1 MFGTVRKHSQPLWIV
16 IIIMV
21 VISFV
26 VYFTPGYDP
35 FENQGGTATEA
46 DVELSFARQQVLL
59 EQALNMSQ
67 QFGGFLPPSLNAQV
81 LAGQFQDQDLNRDGE
96 VDVSGLDYAAHM
108 RLLRLRKAA
117 SLGIIVSDNMVK
129 ARLEQ
134 MFSNPNDQKFSQDAY
149 TGFLTQYRNAGLL
162 GSGKG
167 GEEQFQELIREQIT
181 FQQLDNLMTRSVG
194 FFTDEAT
201 ADQQAMDNKLYTAQA
216 VFFSTSNRTDSVTN
230 FASIATNFYPTVID
244 RYAIPSKR
252 QIAYVQFSVAPYLED
267 AEKEIKLND
276 LVKER
281 VDKHMNSTNT
291 VDHFTDANGTKLV
304 AGASLDAA
312 ALADIRKTQQA
323 ALDAITLP
331 KAKVPTTEFRKALFG
346 GDQSEWTIDQLYA
359 KAKAQGMEVQSAIAD
374 RANAAALLPQALVD
388 AAFGP
393 TLKPGQ
399 LSTSAVEV
407 AGEGYYVWGFEKLI
421 EGRPRKHE
429 ELTDEEKAEVKEA
442 FIAAEVKKLASE
454 EGNDYRDTL
463 AELTA
468 EGESVEDL
476 LNLSKQTV
484 ISLPAMTL
492 SATDV
497 NATALE
503 GLATVTEIQSVIGN
517 LERENRSLAK
527 PNWLSSYN
535 PASTEGVGGFIVHV
549 SKVEDGAAPST
560 EDLRAF
566 ADQQRNMARN
576 FNSSFTAAR
585 FGMTPVWLRRD
596 VEALNQQ
603 LIVAALQERLNN
615 IAFDIEQATEEISE
629 LEKIVE
635 QAKSN
640 PSVLQGVSLEE
651 IQGDLAEAKF
661 KLQQLQELQTT
672 LFKPKQKPSH
682 LNNLAALPSQHKN
695 TGNTKT
701 RSTHKSLNNECHSA
715 ERNLM
720 H

>member
-46 DVELSFARQQVLL
+46 SVELSFARQQVLL
-59 EQALNMSQ
+59 DQAITMSQ

-81 LAGQFQDQDLNRDGE
+81 LAGQFRDQDLNRDGE

-108 RLLRLRKAA
+108 RLLRLRKAKD
-117 SLGIIVSDNMVK
+117 LGIRASDNMVK

-162 GSGKG
+162 GSGDS

-216 VFFSTSNRTDSVTN
+216 VFFSTSNRIDSVTN
-230 FASIATNFYPTVID
+230 LASISTNFYPTLID
-244 RYAIPSKR
+244 QYFVQPKR
-252 QIAYVQFSVAPYLED
+252 QVAYVLFPVAPYLEA
-267 AEKEIKLND
+267 AEKEIKLDD

-281 VDKHMNSTNT
+281 VDKHMNSTNS

-304 AGASLDAA
+304 AGAALDAA
-312 ALADIRKTQQA
+312 YSEVRKTQQSS
-323 ALDAITLP
+323 LDAITLP
-331 KAKVPTTEFRKALFG
+331 KAKVPTTELRKALFG
-346 GDQSEWTIDQLYA
+346 GEQSEWIIDQLYA
-359 KAKAQGMEVQSAIAD
+359 KAKAQELEVQSATTD
-374 RANAAALLPQALVD
+374 RANAEALLPQALVD
-388 AAFGP
+388 AVFG
-393 TLKPGQ
+393 LNLQPGQ

-407 AGEGYYVWGFEKLI
+407 AGEGYYVWGLEKLI
-421 EGRPRKHE
+421 EGRPRNYE

-454 EGNDYRDTL
+454 DGNDYRDAL
-463 AELTA
+463 AELKA
-468 EGESVEDL
+468 DGESVEDF
-476 LNLSKQTV
+476 LNDSKQTV

-549 SKVEDGAAPST
+549 SKVEDGAAPSP

-576 FNSSFTAAR
+576 FNSMSTAAR
-585 FGMTPVWLRRD
+585 FGMTPAWLRAD

-603 LIVAALQERLNN
+603 LIVAALQERQDNL
-615 IAFDIEQATEEISE
+615 AFDIEQAGEEITE

-635 QAKSN
+635 QAKNN
-640 PSVLQGVSLEE
+640 PSVLQGVSMEE

-661 KLQQLQELQTT
+661 KLEQLQESQTT
-672 LFKPKQKPSH
+672 LPEQLK
-682 LNNLAALPSQHKN
+682 AAQNPAGS
-695 TGNTKT
+695 
-701 RSTHKSLNNECHSA
+701 
-715 ERNLM
+715 
-720 H
+720 

>member
-1 MFGTVRKHSQPLWIV
+1 
-16 IIIMV
+16 MV

-46 DVELSFARQQVLL
+46 NVELSFARQQVLL
-59 EQALNMSQ
+59 EQAMTMSQ
-67 QFGGFLPPSLNAQV
+67 QFRGFLPPSLNAQV
-81 LAGQFQDQDLNRDGE
+81 LAGQFRDQDLNRDGE

-108 RLLRLRKAA
+108 RLLRLRKAKD
-117 SLGIIVSDNMVK
+117 LGIRASDNMVK
-129 ARLEQ
+129 ARLEL
-134 MFSNPNDQKFSQDAY
+134 MFSNPNDKKFSQDAY

-162 GSGKG
+162 GSGDS

-216 VFFSTSNRTDSVTN
+216 VFFSTSNRIDSVTN
-230 FASIATNFYPTVID
+230 LTSIATNFYPTLID
-244 RYAIPSKR
+244 QYFVQPKR
-252 QIAYVQFSVAPYLED
+252 QVAYVLFPVAPYLED
-267 AEKEIKLND
+267 AEKEIKLDD

-281 VDKHMNSTNT
+281 VDKHMNSTNS

-304 AGASLDAA
+304 AGAALDAA
-312 ALADIRKTQQA
+312 YSEVRKTQQSS
-323 ALDAITLP
+323 LDAITLP
-331 KAKVPTTEFRKALFG
+331 KAKVPTTELRKALFG
-346 GDQSEWTIDQLYA
+346 GEQSEWIIDQLYA
-359 KAKAQGMEVQSAIAD
+359 KAKAQGLEVQSATTD
-374 RANAAALLPQALVD
+374 RANAEALLPQALVD
-388 AAFGP
+388 AVFG
-393 TLKPGQ
+393 LNLQPGQ

-407 AGEGYYVWGFEKLI
+407 AGEGYYVWGLEKLI
-421 EGRPRKHE
+421 EGRPRNYE

-463 AELTA
+463 AELRS

-476 LNLSKQTV
+476 LNDSKQTV

-549 SKVEDGAAPST
+549 SKVEDGAAPSP

-576 FNSSFTAAR
+576 FNSMSTAAR
-585 FGMTPVWLRRD
+585 FGMTPAWLRAD

-603 LIVAALQERLNN
+603 LIVTALQERLDNL
-615 IAFDIEQATEEISE
+615 AFDIEQAGEEITE

-640 PSVLQGVSLEE
+640 PSVLQGVSMEE
-651 IQGDLAEAKF
+651 IQGDLDEAKDN
-661 KLQQLQELQTT
+661 LQQLKELQTT
-672 LFKPKQKPSH
+672 LPEQLK
-682 LNNLAALPSQHKN
+682 AAQTPAGS
-695 TGNTKT
+695 
-701 RSTHKSLNNECHSA
+701 
-715 ERNLM
+715 
-720 H
+720 

>member
-46 DVELSFARQQVLL
+46 NVELSFARQQVLL
-59 EQALNMSQ
+59 DQAITMSQ

-81 LAGQFQDQDLNRDGE
+81 LAGQFRDQDLNQDGE

-108 RLLRLRKAA
+108 RLLRLRKAKD
-117 SLGIIVSDNMVK
+117 LGIRASDNMVK

-162 GSGKG
+162 GSGDS

-216 VFFSTSNRTDSVTN
+216 VFFSTSNRIDSVTN
-230 FASIATNFYPTVID
+230 LASIATNFYPTLID
-244 RYAIPSKR
+244 QYFVQPKR
-252 QIAYVQFSVAPYLED
+252 QVAYVLFPVAPYLED
-267 AEKEIKLND
+267 AEKEIKLDD

-281 VDKHMNSTNT
+281 VDKHMNSTNS

-304 AGASLDAA
+304 AGAALDAA
-312 ALADIRKTQQA
+312 YSEVRKTQQSS
-323 ALDAITLP
+323 LDAITLP
-331 KAKVPTTEFRKALFG
+331 KAKVPTTELRKALFG
-346 GDQSEWTIDQLYA
+346 GEQSEWIIDQLYA
-359 KAKAQGMEVQSAIAD
+359 KAKAQELEVQSATTD
-374 RANAAALLPQALVD
+374 RANAEALLPQALVD
-388 AAFGP
+388 AVFG
-393 TLKPGQ
+393 LNLQPGQ

-407 AGEGYYVWGFEKLI
+407 AGEGYYVWGLEKLI
-421 EGRPRKHE
+421 EGRPRNYE

-454 EGNDYRDTL
+454 DGNDYRDDL
-463 AELTA
+463 AELKA
-468 EGESVEDL
+468 DGESVEDF
-476 LNLSKQTV
+476 LNDSKQTV

-549 SKVEDGAAPST
+549 SKVEDGAAPSP

-576 FNSSFTAAR
+576 FNSMSTAAR
-585 FGMTPVWLRRD
+585 FGMTPAWLRAD

-603 LIVAALQERLNN
+603 LIVAALQERQDNL
-615 IAFDIEQATEEISE
+615 AFDIEQAGEEITE

-640 PSVLQGVSLEE
+640 PSVLQGVSMEE
-651 IQGDLAEAKF
+651 IQGDLDKAKYN
-661 KLQQLQELQTT
+661 LQQLQELQTT
-672 LFKPKQKPSH
+672 LPEQLK
-682 LNNLAALPSQHKN
+682 AAQTPAGS
-695 TGNTKT
+695 
-701 RSTHKSLNNECHSA
+701 
-715 ERNLM
+715 
-720 H
+720 

>member
-35 FENQGGTATEA
+35 FENQGGTANEA
-46 DVELSFARQQVLL
+46 NVELSFARQQVLL
-59 EQALNMSQ
+59 DQAITMSQ

-81 LAGQFQDQDLNRDGE
+81 LAGQFRDQDLNRDGE

-108 RLLRLRKAA
+108 RLLRLRKAKD
-117 SLGIIVSDNMVK
+117 LGIRASDNMVK
-129 ARLEQ
+129 ARLEL

-162 GSGKG
+162 GSGDS
-167 GEEQFQELIREQIT
+167 GEEQFQELIREQIP
-181 FQQLDNLMTRSVG
+181 FQQLDNLMPRSVG

-216 VFFSTSNRTDSVTN
+216 VFFSTSNRIDSVTN
-230 FASIATNFYPTVID
+230 LASIATNFYPTLID
-244 RYAIPSKR
+244 QYFVQPKR
-252 QIAYVQFSVAPYLED
+252 QVAYVLFPVAPYLED
-267 AEKEIKLND
+267 AEKEIKLDD

-281 VDKHMNSTNT
+281 VDKHMNSTNS

-304 AGASLDAA
+304 AGAALDAA
-312 ALADIRKTQQA
+312 YSEVRKTQQSS
-323 ALDAITLP
+323 LDAITLP
-331 KAKVPTTEFRKALFG
+331 KAKVPTTELRKALFG
-346 GDQSEWTIDQLYA
+346 GEQSEWIIDQLYA
-359 KAKAQGMEVQSAIAD
+359 KAKAQELEVQSATTD
-374 RANAAALLPQALVD
+374 RANAEALLPQALVD
-388 AAFGP
+388 AVFG
-393 TLKPGQ
+393 LNLQPGQ

-407 AGEGYYVWGFEKLI
+407 AGEGYYVWGLEKLI
-421 EGRPRKHE
+421 EGRPRNYE

-442 FIAAEVKKLASE
+442 FIAAD
-454 EGNDYRDTL
+454 GNDYRDAL
-463 AELTA
+463 AELKA
-468 EGESVEDL
+468 DGESVEDF
-476 LNLSKQTV
+476 LNDSKQTV

-549 SKVEDGAAPST
+549 SKVEDGAAPSP

-576 FNSSFTAAR
+576 FNSMSTAAR
-585 FGMTPVWLRRD
+585 FGMTPAWLRAD

-603 LIVAALQERLNN
+603 LIVAALQERLDNL
-615 IAFDIEQATEEISE
+615 AFDIEQAGEEITE

-640 PSVLQGVSLEE
+640 PSVLQGVSMEE
-651 IQGDLAEAKF
+651 IQGDLAEAKD

-672 LFKPKQKPSH
+672 LPEQLK
-682 LNNLAALPSQHKN
+682 AAQTPAGS
-695 TGNTKT
+695 
-701 RSTHKSLNNECHSA
+701 
-715 ERNLM
+715 
-720 H
+720 

>member
-46 DVELSFARQQVLL
+46 NVELSFARQQVLL
-59 EQALNMSQ
+59 EQAMTMSQ
-67 QFGGFLPPSLNAQV
+67 QFRGFLPPSLNAQV
-81 LAGQFQDQDLNRDGE
+81 LAGQFRDQDLNQDGE

-108 RLLRLRKAA
+108 RLLRLRKAKD
-117 SLGIIVSDNMVK
+117 LGIRASDNMVK

-162 GSGKG
+162 GSGDS

-216 VFFSTSNRTDSVTN
+216 VFFSTSNRIDSVTN
-230 FASIATNFYPTVID
+230 LASIATNFYPTLID
-244 RYAIPSKR
+244 QYFVQPKR
-252 QIAYVQFSVAPYLED
+252 QVAYVLFPVAPYLED
-267 AEKEIKLND
+267 AEKEIKLDD

-281 VDKHMNSTNT
+281 VDKHMNSTNS

-304 AGASLDAA
+304 AGAALDAA
-312 ALADIRKTQQA
+312 YSEVRKTEQSS
-323 ALDAITLP
+323 LDAITLP
-331 KAKVPTTEFRKALFG
+331 KAKVPTTELRKALFG
-346 GDQSEWTIDQLYA
+346 GEQSEWIIDQLYA
-359 KAKAQGMEVQSAIAD
+359 KAKAQGLEVQSATTD
-374 RANAAALLPQALVD
+374 RANAEALLPQALVD
-388 AAFGP
+388 AVFG
-393 TLKPGQ
+393 LNLQPGQ

-407 AGEGYYVWGFEKLI
+407 AGEGYYVWGLEKLI
-421 EGRPRKHE
+421 EGRPRNYE

-549 SKVEDGAAPST
+549 SKVEDGAAPSP

-576 FNSSFTAAR
+576 FNSMSTAAR
-585 FGMTPVWLRRD
+585 FGMTPAWLRAD

-603 LIVAALQERLNN
+603 LIVAALQERQDNL
-615 IAFDIEQATEEISE
+615 AFDIEQAGEEITE

-640 PSVLQGVSLEE
+640 PSVLQGVSMEE
-651 IQGDLAEAKF
+651 IQGDLAEAKD

-672 LFKPKQKPSH
+672 LPEQLK
-682 LNNLAALPSQHKN
+682 AAQTPAGS
-695 TGNTKT
+695 
-701 RSTHKSLNNECHSA
+701 
-715 ERNLM
+715 
-720 H
+720 

>member
-46 DVELSFARQQVLL
+46 NVELSFARQQVLL
-59 EQALNMSQ
+59 DQAITMSQ

-81 LAGQFQDQDLNRDGE
+81 LAGQFRDQDLNQDGE

-108 RLLRLRKAA
+108 RLLRLRKAKD
-117 SLGIIVSDNMVK
+117 LGIRASDNMVK
-129 ARLEQ
+129 ARLEL

-162 GSGKG
+162 GSGDS

-216 VFFSTSNRTDSVTN
+216 VFFSTSNRIDSVTN
-230 FASIATNFYPTVID
+230 LASIATNFYPTLID
-244 RYAIPSKR
+244 QYFVQPKR
-252 QIAYVQFSVAPYLED
+252 QVAYVLFPVAPYLED
-267 AEKEIKLND
+267 AEKEIKLDD

-281 VDKHMNSTNT
+281 VDKHMNSTNS

-304 AGASLDAA
+304 AGAALDAA
-312 ALADIRKTQQA
+312 YSEVRKTQQSS
-323 ALDAITLP
+323 LDAITLP
-331 KAKVPTTEFRKALFG
+331 KAKVPTTELRKALFG
-346 GDQSEWTIDQLYA
+346 GEQSEWIIDQLYA
-359 KAKAQGMEVQSAIAD
+359 KAKAQELEVQSATTD
-374 RANAAALLPQALVD
+374 RANAEALLPQALVD
-388 AAFGP
+388 AVFG
-393 TLKPGQ
+393 LNLQPGQ

-407 AGEGYYVWGFEKLI
+407 AGEGYYVWGLEKLI
-421 EGRPRKHE
+421 EGRPRNYE

-463 AELTA
+463 AKLTT
-468 EGESVEDL
+468 EGKSVEDL
-476 LNLSKQTV
+476 LNDSEQTV

-549 SKVEDGAAPST
+549 SKVEDGAAPSP

-576 FNSSFTAAR
+576 FNSMSTAAR
-585 FGMTPVWLRRD
+585 FGMTPAWLRAD

-603 LIVAALQERLNN
+603 LIVAALQERQDNL
-615 IAFDIEQATEEISE
+615 AFDIEQAGEEITE

-640 PSVLQGVSLEE
+640 PSVLQGVSMEE
-651 IQGDLAEAKF
+651 IQGDLAEAKD

-672 LFKPKQKPSH
+672 LPEQLK
-682 LNNLAALPSQHKN
+682 AAQTPAGS
-695 TGNTKT
+695 
-701 RSTHKSLNNECHSA
+701 
-715 ERNLM
+715 
-720 H
+720 

>member
-46 DVELSFARQQVLL
+46 NVELSFARQQVLL
-59 EQALNMSQ
+59 DQAITMSQ

-81 LAGQFQDQDLNRDGE
+81 LAGQFRDQDLNRDGE

-108 RLLRLRKAA
+108 RLLRLRKAKD
-117 SLGIIVSDNMVK
+117 LGIRASDNMVK

-162 GSGKG
+162 GSGDS

-216 VFFSTSNRTDSVTN
+216 VFFSTSNRIDSVTN
-230 FASIATNFYPTVID
+230 LASIATNFYPTLID
-244 RYAIPSKR
+244 QYFVQPKR
-252 QIAYVQFSVAPYLED
+252 QVAYVLFPVAPYLED
-267 AEKEIKLND
+267 AEKEIKLDD

-281 VDKHMNSTNT
+281 VDKHMNSTNS

-304 AGASLDAA
+304 AGAALDAA
-312 ALADIRKTQQA
+312 YSEVRKTQQSS
-323 ALDAITLP
+323 LDAITLP
-331 KAKVPTTEFRKALFG
+331 KAKVPTTELRKALFG
-346 GDQSEWTIDQLYA
+346 GEQSEWIIDQLYA
-359 KAKAQGMEVQSAIAD
+359 KAKAQELEVQSATTD
-374 RANAAALLPQALVD
+374 RANAEALLPQALVD
-388 AAFGP
+388 AVFG
-393 TLKPGQ
+393 LNLQPGQ

-407 AGEGYYVWGFEKLI
+407 AGEGYYVWGLEKLI
-421 EGRPRKHE
+421 EGRPRNYE

-454 EGNDYRDTL
+454 DGNDYRDAL
-463 AELTA
+463 AELKA
-468 EGESVEDL
+468 DGESVEDF
-476 LNLSKQTV
+476 LNDSKQTV

-549 SKVEDGAAPST
+549 SKVEDGAAPSP

-576 FNSSFTAAR
+576 FNSMSTAAR
-585 FGMTPVWLRRD
+585 FGMTPAWLRAD

-603 LIVAALQERLNN
+603 LIVAALQERQDNL
-615 IAFDIEQATEEISE
+615 AFDIEQAGEEITE

-640 PSVLQGVSLEE
+640 PSVLQGVSMEE
-651 IQGDLAEAKF
+651 IQGDLAEAKD

-672 LFKPKQKPSH
+672 LPEQLK
-682 LNNLAALPSQHKN
+682 AAQTPAGS
-695 TGNTKT
+695 
-701 RSTHKSLNNECHSA
+701 
-715 ERNLM
+715 
-720 H
+720 

>member
-46 DVELSFARQQVLL
+46 DVELSFARGQVLL

-67 QFGGFLPPSLNAQV
+67 QFGGFLPPNLNAQA
-81 LAGQFQDQDLNRDGE
+81 LAGQFGDQDLNRDGE

-149 TGFLTQYRNAGLL
+149 TGFLTQYRNAKLL

-194 FFTDEAT
+194 FFADEAT
-201 ADQQAMDNKLYTAQA
+201 AGQQTMDNKLYTAQA

-230 FASIATNFYPTVID
+230 FTSIATNFYQTVTD

-252 QIAYVQFSVAPYLED
+252 QIAYVQFPVAPYLKD
-267 AEKEIKLND
+267 AEKEIKLDD

-281 VDKHMNSTNT
+281 VEKHMNSTNS

-304 AGASLDAA
+304 AGAALDAA
-312 ALADIRKTQQA
+312 ALADIRKAQQPE
-323 ALDAITLP
+323 LDAITLP
-331 KAKVPTTEFRKALFG
+331 KAKAPTTVFRKALFEG
-346 GDQSEWTIDQLYA
+346 IPREDWTTAQLYA
-359 KAKAQGMEVQSAIAD
+359 KAKAQGLEVQSAIVD
-374 RANAAALLPQALVD
+374 RDNAEALLPQALVD
-388 AAFGP
+388 AAFG
-393 TLKPGQ
+393 LNLQSGQ
-399 LSTSAVEV
+399 LSTSDVKV
-407 AGEGYYVWGFEKLI
+407 PGEGYYVWGLEKLI
-421 EGRPRKHE
+421 PGRNRQYE
-429 ELTDEEKAEVKEA
+429 ELTDEEKAEIKEA

-484 ISLPAMTL
+484 INLPAMTL

-560 EDLRAF
+560 EDLRVF

-585 FGMTPVWLRRD
+585 FGMTPVWLRGD

-629 LEKIVE
+629 LEKIVD

-651 IQGDLAEAKF
+651 IQGDLTEAKN
-661 KLQQLQELQTT
+661 KLLKLRELQTT
-672 LFKPKQKPSH
+672 LPEQLK
-682 LNNLAALPSQHKN
+682 AAQTP
-695 TGNTKT
+695 TG
-701 RSTHKSLNNECHSA
+701 S
-715 ERNLM
+715 
-720 H
+720 

>member
-46 DVELSFARQQVLL
+46 DVELSFARRQVLL

-67 QFGGFLPPSLNAQV
+67 QFGGFLPPTLNAQAI
-81 LAGQFQDQDLNRDGE
+81 AGQFGDQDLNRDGE

-162 GSGKG
+162 GSGDS

-216 VFFSTSNRTDSVTN
+216 VFFSTSNRIDSVTN
-230 FASIATNFYPTVID
+230 LASIATNFYPTLID
-244 RYAIPSKR
+244 QYFVQPKR
-252 QIAYVQFSVAPYLED
+252 QVAYVLFPVAPYLED
-267 AEKEIKLND
+267 AEKEIKLDD

-281 VDKHMNSTNT
+281 VDKHMNSTNS

-304 AGASLDAA
+304 AGAALDAA
-312 ALADIRKTQQA
+312 YSEVRKTQQSS
-323 ALDAITLP
+323 LDAITLP
-331 KAKVPTTEFRKALFG
+331 KAKVPTTELRKALFG
-346 GDQSEWTIDQLYA
+346 GEQSEWIIDQLYA
-359 KAKAQGMEVQSAIAD
+359 KAKAQELEVQSATTD
-374 RANAAALLPQALVD
+374 RANAEALLPQALVD
-388 AAFGP
+388 AVFG
-393 TLKPGQ
+393 LNLQPGQ

-407 AGEGYYVWGFEKLI
+407 AGEGYYVWGLEKLI
-421 EGRPRKHE
+421 EGRPRNYE

-454 EGNDYRDTL
+454 DGNDYRDAL
-463 AELTA
+463 AELKA
-468 EGESVEDL
+468 DGESVEDF
-476 LNLSKQTV
+476 LNDSKQTV

-492 SATDV
+492 STTDV

-549 SKVEDGAAPST
+549 SKVEDGAAPSP

-576 FNSSFTAAR
+576 FNSMSTAAR
-585 FGMTPVWLRRD
+585 FGMTPAWLRAD

-603 LIVAALQERLNN
+603 LIVAALQERLDNL
-615 IAFDIEQATEEISE
+615 AFDIEQAGEEITE

-640 PSVLQGVSLEE
+640 PSVLQGVSMEE
-651 IQGDLAEAKF
+651 IQGDLAEAKD

-672 LFKPKQKPSH
+672 LPEQLK
-682 LNNLAALPSQHKN
+682 AAQTPAGS
-695 TGNTKT
+695 
-701 RSTHKSLNNECHSA
+701 
-715 ERNLM
+715 
-720 H
+720 

>member
-35 FENQGGTATEA
+35 FENQGGTATEI

-67 QFGGFLPPSLNAQV
+67 QFGGFLPPSLNAQA
-81 LAGQFQDQDLNRDGE
+81 LAGQFRDQDLNRDGE

-117 SLGIIVSDNMVK
+117 SLGIIVSDNMVI

-134 MFSNPNDQKFSQDAY
+134 MFSNPNDKKFSQDAY

-162 GSGKG
+162 GSGKD
-167 GEEQFQELIREQIT
+167 GEEQFQELIREQIS
-181 FQQLDNLMTRSVG
+181 FQQLDTLMTRSVG

-244 RYAIPSKR
+244 RYFIQPKR
-252 QIAYVQFSVAPYLED
+252 QVAYVLFPVAPYLED
-267 AEKEIKLND
+267 AEKEIKLDD

-281 VDKHMNSTNT
+281 IEKHMNSTNS

-312 ALADIRKTQQA
+312 ALADIRKTQQT

-331 KAKVPTTEFRKALFG
+331 KAKLPTTEFRKALFG
-346 GDQSEWTIDQLYA
+346 GEQSEWTIEQLYA
-359 KAKAQGMEVQSAIAD
+359 KAEARGMEVQSTIAD
-374 RANAAALLPQALVD
+374 RANAEALLPQALVD
-388 AAFGP
+388 AAFGSN
-393 TLKPGQ
+393 LQPGQ

-421 EGRPRKHE
+421 EGRSRNYE
-429 ELTDEEKAEVKEA
+429 ELTDEEKTEVKEA

-468 EGESVEDL
+468 DGESVEEL

-503 GLATVTEIQSVIGN
+503 GLATVSEIQSVIGN
-517 LERENRSLAK
+517 LERENRNLAK

-535 PASTEGVGGFIVHV
+535 TASTEGVGGFIVHV
-549 SKVEDGAAPST
+549 SKVEDGAAPSP
-560 EDLRAF
+560 EDLRTF
-566 ADQQRNMARN
+566 ANQQRNMARN
-576 FNSSFTAAR
+576 FNSMSTAAR
-585 FGMTPVWLRRD
+585 FGMTPVWLRAD

-603 LIVAALQERLNN
+603 LIVTALQERLSN
-615 IAFDIEQATEEISE
+615 IAFDIEQATGEISE

-635 QAKSN
+635 QAKIN
-640 PSVLQGVSLEE
+640 PSVLQGVPLED
-651 IQGDLAEAKF
+651 IQGALNEAQD
-661 KLQQLQELQTT
+661 KLLKLKELQTT
-672 LFKPKQKPSH
+672 LPEQLK
-682 LNNLAALPSQHKN
+682 AAQTPAGS
-695 TGNTKT
+695 
-701 RSTHKSLNNECHSA
+701 
-715 ERNLM
+715 
-720 H
+720 

>member
-46 DVELSFARQQVLL
+46 NVELSFARQQVLL
-59 EQALNMSQ
+59 DQAITMSQ

-81 LAGQFQDQDLNRDGE
+81 LAGQFRDQDLNQDGE

-108 RLLRLRKAA
+108 RLLRLRKAKD
-117 SLGIIVSDNMVK
+117 LGIRASDNMVK

-162 GSGKG
+162 GSGDS

-216 VFFSTSNRTDSVTN
+216 VFFSTSNRIDSVTN
-230 FASIATNFYPTVID
+230 LASIATNFYPTLID
-244 RYAIPSKR
+244 QYFVQPKR
-252 QIAYVQFSVAPYLED
+252 QVAYVLFPVAPYLED
-267 AEKEIKLND
+267 AEKEIKLDD

-281 VDKHMNSTNT
+281 VDKHMNSTNS

-304 AGASLDAA
+304 AGAALDAA
-312 ALADIRKTQQA
+312 YSEVRKTQQSS
-323 ALDAITLP
+323 LDAITLP
-331 KAKVPTTEFRKALFG
+331 KAKVPTTELRKALFG
-346 GDQSEWTIDQLYA
+346 GEQSEWIIDQLYA
-359 KAKAQGMEVQSAIAD
+359 KAKAQELEVQSATTD
-374 RANAAALLPQALVD
+374 RANAEALLPQALVD
-388 AAFGP
+388 AVFG
-393 TLKPGQ
+393 LNLQPGQ

-407 AGEGYYVWGFEKLI
+407 AGEGYYVWGLEKLI
-421 EGRPRKHE
+421 EGRPRNYE

-454 EGNDYRDTL
+454 DGNDYRDDL
-463 AELTA
+463 AELKA
-468 EGESVEDL
+468 DGESVEDF
-476 LNLSKQTV
+476 LNDSKQTV

-549 SKVEDGAAPST
+549 SKVEDGAAPSP

-576 FNSSFTAAR
+576 FNSMSTAAR
-585 FGMTPVWLRRD
+585 FGMTPAWLRAD

-603 LIVAALQERLNN
+603 LIVAALQERQDNL
-615 IAFDIEQATEEISE
+615 AFDIEQAGEEITE

-640 PSVLQGVSLEE
+640 PSVLQGVSMEE
-651 IQGDLAEAKF
+651 IQGDLAEAKD

-672 LFKPKQKPSH
+672 LPEQLK
-682 LNNLAALPSQHKN
+682 AAQTPAGS
-695 TGNTKT
+695 
-701 RSTHKSLNNECHSA
+701 
-715 ERNLM
+715 
-720 H
+720 

>member
-46 DVELSFARQQVLL
+46 SVELSFARQQVLL
-59 EQALNMSQ
+59 DQAITMSQ

-81 LAGQFQDQDLNRDGE
+81 LAGQFRDQDLNRDGE

-108 RLLRLRKAA
+108 RLLRLRKAKD
-117 SLGIIVSDNMVK
+117 LGIRASDNMVK

-162 GSGKG
+162 GSGDS

-216 VFFSTSNRTDSVTN
+216 VFFSTSNRIDSVTN
-230 FASIATNFYPTVID
+230 LASISTNFYPTLID
-244 RYAIPSKR
+244 QYFVQPKR
-252 QIAYVQFSVAPYLED
+252 QVAYVLFPVAPYLEA
-267 AEKEIKLND
+267 AEKEIKLDD

-281 VDKHMNSTNT
+281 VDKHMNSTNS

-304 AGASLDAA
+304 AGAALDAA
-312 ALADIRKTQQA
+312 YSEVRKTQQSS
-323 ALDAITLP
+323 LDAITLP
-331 KAKVPTTEFRKALFG
+331 KAKVPTTELRKALFG
-346 GDQSEWTIDQLYA
+346 GEQSEWIIDQLYA
-359 KAKAQGMEVQSAIAD
+359 KAKAQELEVQSATTD
-374 RANAAALLPQALVD
+374 RANAEALLPQALVD
-388 AAFGP
+388 AVFG
-393 TLKPGQ
+393 LNLQPGQ

-407 AGEGYYVWGFEKLI
+407 AGEGYYVWGLEKLI
-421 EGRPRKHE
+421 EGRPRNYE

-454 EGNDYRDTL
+454 DGNDYRDAL
-463 AELTA
+463 AELKA
-468 EGESVEDL
+468 DGESVEDF
-476 LNLSKQTV
+476 LNDSKQTV

-549 SKVEDGAAPST
+549 SKVEDGAAPSP

-576 FNSSFTAAR
+576 FNSMSTAAR
-585 FGMTPVWLRRD
+585 FGMTPAWLRAD

-603 LIVAALQERLNN
+603 LIVAALQERLENL
-615 IAFDIEQATEEISE
+615 AFDIEQAGEEITE

-640 PSVLQGVSLEE
+640 PSVLQGVSMEE
-651 IQGDLAEAKF
+651 IQGDLAEAKD

-672 LFKPKQKPSH
+672 LPEQLK
-682 LNNLAALPSQHKN
+682 AAQTPAGS
-695 TGNTKT
+695 
-701 RSTHKSLNNECHSA
+701 
-715 ERNLM
+715 
-720 H
+720 

>member
-35 FENQGGTATEA
+35 FENQGGTANEA
-46 DVELSFARQQVLL
+46 NVELSFARQQVLL
-59 EQALNMSQ
+59 DQAITMSQ

-81 LAGQFQDQDLNRDGE
+81 LAGQFRDQDLNRDGE

-108 RLLRLRKAA
+108 RLLRLRKAKD
-117 SLGIIVSDNMVK
+117 LGIRASDNMVK

-162 GSGKG
+162 GSGDS

-216 VFFSTSNRTDSVTN
+216 VFFSTSNRIDSVTN
-230 FASIATNFYPTVID
+230 LASIATNFYPTLID
-244 RYAIPSKR
+244 QYFVQPKR
-252 QIAYVQFSVAPYLED
+252 QVAYVLFPVAPYLED
-267 AEKEIKLND
+267 AEKEIKLDD

-281 VDKHMNSTNT
+281 VDKHMNSTNS

-304 AGASLDAA
+304 AGAALDAA
-312 ALADIRKTQQA
+312 YSEVRKTQQSS
-323 ALDAITLP
+323 LDAITLP
-331 KAKVPTTEFRKALFG
+331 KAKVPTTELRKALFG
-346 GDQSEWTIDQLYA
+346 GEQSEWIIDQLYA
-359 KAKAQGMEVQSAIAD
+359 KAKAQGLEVQSATTD
-374 RANAAALLPQALVD
+374 RANAEALLPQALVD
-388 AAFGP
+388 AVFG
-393 TLKPGQ
+393 LNLQPGQ

-407 AGEGYYVWGFEKLI
+407 AGEGYYVWGLEKLI
-421 EGRPRKHE
+421 EGRPRNYE

-463 AELTA
+463 AELMT

-476 LNLSKQTV
+476 LNDSKQTV

-549 SKVEDGAAPST
+549 SKVEDGAAPSP

-576 FNSSFTAAR
+576 FNSMSTAAR
-585 FGMTPVWLRRD
+585 FGMTPAWLRAD

-603 LIVAALQERLNN
+603 LIVAALQERLDNL
-615 IAFDIEQATEEISE
+615 AFDIEQAGEEITE

-640 PSVLQGVSLEE
+640 PSVLQGVSMEE
-651 IQGDLAEAKF
+651 IQGDLAEAKD

-672 LFKPKQKPSH
+672 LPEQLK
-682 LNNLAALPSQHKN
+682 AAQTPAGS
-695 TGNTKT
+695 
-701 RSTHKSLNNECHSA
+701 
-715 ERNLM
+715 
-720 H
+720 

>member
-35 FENQGGTATEA
+35 FENQGGTANEA
-46 DVELSFARQQVLL
+46 NVELSFARQQVLL
-59 EQALNMSQ
+59 DQAITMSQ

-81 LAGQFQDQDLNRDGE
+81 LAGQFRDQDLNRDGE

-108 RLLRLRKAA
+108 RLLRLRKAKD
-117 SLGIIVSDNMVK
+117 LGIRASDNMVK

-162 GSGKG
+162 GSGDS

-216 VFFSTSNRTDSVTN
+216 VFFSTSNRIDNVTN
-230 FASIATNFYPTVID
+230 LASIATNFYPTLID
-244 RYAIPSKR
+244 QYFVQPKR
-252 QIAYVQFSVAPYLED
+252 QVAYVLFPVAPYLED
-267 AEKEIKLND
+267 AEKEIKLDD

-281 VDKHMNSTNT
+281 VDKHMNSTNS

-304 AGASLDAA
+304 AGAALDAA
-312 ALADIRKTQQA
+312 YSEVRKTQQSS
-323 ALDAITLP
+323 LDAITLP
-331 KAKVPTTEFRKALFG
+331 KAKVPTTELRKALFG
-346 GDQSEWTIDQLYA
+346 GEQSEWIIDQLYA
-359 KAKAQGMEVQSAIAD
+359 KAKAQGLEVQSATTD
-374 RANAAALLPQALVD
+374 RANAEALLPQALVD
-388 AAFGP
+388 AVFG
-393 TLKPGQ
+393 LNLQPGQ

-407 AGEGYYVWGFEKLI
+407 AGEGYYVWGLEKLI
-421 EGRPRKHE
+421 EGRPRNYE

-454 EGNDYRDTL
+454 DGNDYRDAL
-463 AELTA
+463 AELKA
-468 EGESVEDL
+468 DGESVEDF
-476 LNLSKQTV
+476 LNDSKQTV

-549 SKVEDGAAPST
+549 SKVEDGAAPSP

-576 FNSSFTAAR
+576 FNSMSTAAR
-585 FGMTPVWLRRD
+585 FGMTPAWLRAD

-603 LIVAALQERLNN
+603 LIVAALQERLDNL
-615 IAFDIEQATEEISE
+615 AFDIEQAGEEITE

-640 PSVLQGVSLEE
+640 PSVLQGVSMEE
-651 IQGDLAEAKF
+651 IQGDLAEAKD

-672 LFKPKQKPSH
+672 LPEQLK
-682 LNNLAALPSQHKN
+682 AAQTPAGS
-695 TGNTKT
+695 
-701 RSTHKSLNNECHSA
+701 
-715 ERNLM
+715 
-720 H
+720 

>member
-46 DVELSFARQQVLL
+46 DAELSFARQQVLL
-59 EQALNMSQ
+59 EQAMTMSQ
-67 QFGGFLPPSLNAQV
+67 QFRGFLPPSLNAQV
-81 LAGQFQDQDLNRDGE
+81 LAGQFRDQDLNRDGE

-108 RLLRLRKAA
+108 RLLRLRKAKD
-117 SLGIIVSDNMVK
+117 LGIRASDNMVK
-129 ARLEQ
+129 ARLEL

-162 GSGKG
+162 GSGDS

-216 VFFSTSNRTDSVTN
+216 VFFSTSNRIDSVTN
-230 FASIATNFYPTVID
+230 LASIATNFYPTLID
-244 RYAIPSKR
+244 QYFVQPKR
-252 QIAYVQFSVAPYLED
+252 QVAYVLFPVAPYLED
-267 AEKEIKLND
+267 AEKEIKLDD

-281 VDKHMNSTNT
+281 VDKHMNSTNS

-304 AGASLDAA
+304 AGAALDAA
-312 ALADIRKTQQA
+312 YSEVRKTQQSS
-323 ALDAITLP
+323 LDAITLP
-331 KAKVPTTEFRKALFG
+331 KAKVPTTELRKALFG
-346 GDQSEWTIDQLYA
+346 GEQSEWIIDQLYA
-359 KAKAQGMEVQSAIAD
+359 KAKAQELEVQSATTD
-374 RANAAALLPQALVD
+374 RANAEALLPQALVD
-388 AAFGP
+388 AVFD
-393 TLKPGQ
+393 LNLQPGQ

-407 AGEGYYVWGFEKLI
+407 AGEGYYVWGLEKLI
-421 EGRPRKHE
+421 EGRPRNYE

-454 EGNDYRDTL
+454 DGNDYRDAL
-463 AELTA
+463 AELKA
-468 EGESVEDL
+468 DGESVEDF
-476 LNLSKQTV
+476 LNDSKQTV

-549 SKVEDGAAPST
+549 SKVEDGAAPSP

-566 ADQQRNMARN
+566 ADQQRNMART
-576 FNSSFTAAR
+576 SIPCPPPRA
-585 FGMTPVWLRRD
+585 
-596 VEALNQQ
+596 
-603 LIVAALQERLNN
+603 
-615 IAFDIEQATEEISE
+615 
-629 LEKIVE
+629 
-635 QAKSN
+635 
-640 PSVLQGVSLEE
+640 
-651 IQGDLAEAKF
+651 
-661 KLQQLQELQTT
+661 
-672 LFKPKQKPSH
+672 
-682 LNNLAALPSQHKN
+682 
-695 TGNTKT
+695 
-701 RSTHKSLNNECHSA
+701 SA
-715 ERNLM
+715 
-720 H
+720 

>member
-46 DVELSFARQQVLL
+46 DAELSFARQQVLL
-59 EQALNMSQ
+59 EQAMTMSQ
-67 QFGGFLPPSLNAQV
+67 QFRGFLPPSLNAQV
-81 LAGQFQDQDLNRDGE
+81 LAGQFRDQDLNRDGE

-108 RLLRLRKAA
+108 RLLRLRKAKD
-117 SLGIIVSDNMVK
+117 LGIRASDNMVK
-129 ARLEQ
+129 ARLEL

-162 GSGKG
+162 GSGDS

-216 VFFSTSNRTDSVTN
+216 VFFSTSNRIDSVTN
-230 FASIATNFYPTVID
+230 LASIATNFYPTLID
-244 RYAIPSKR
+244 QYFVQPKR
-252 QIAYVQFSVAPYLED
+252 QVAYVLFPVAPYLED
-267 AEKEIKLND
+267 AEKEIKLDD

-281 VDKHMNSTNT
+281 LDKHMNSTNS

-304 AGASLDAA
+304 AGAALDAA
-312 ALADIRKTQQA
+312 YSEVRTTQQSS
-323 ALDAITLP
+323 LDAITLP
-331 KAKVPTTEFRKALFG
+331 KAKVPTTELRKALFG
-346 GDQSEWTIDQLYA
+346 GEQSEWIIDQLYA
-359 KAKAQGMEVQSAIAD
+359 KAKAQELEVQSATTD
-374 RANAAALLPQALVD
+374 RANAEALLPQALVD
-388 AAFGP
+388 AVFD
-393 TLKPGQ
+393 LNLQPGQ

-407 AGEGYYVWGFEKLI
+407 AGEGYYVWGLEKLI
-421 EGRPRKHE
+421 EGRPRNYE

-463 AELTA
+463 AELTM

-476 LNLSKQTV
+476 LNDSKQTV

-549 SKVEDGAAPST
+549 SKVEDGAAPSP

-576 FNSSFTAAR
+576 FNSMSTAAR
-585 FGMTPVWLRRD
+585 FGMTPAWLRAD

-603 LIVAALQERLNN
+603 LIVAALQERLENL
-615 IAFDIEQATEEISE
+615 AFDIEQAGEEITE

-640 PSVLQGVSLEE
+640 PSVLQGVSMEE
-651 IQGDLAEAKF
+651 IQGDLAEAKD

-672 LFKPKQKPSH
+672 LPEQLK
-682 LNNLAALPSQHKN
+682 AAQTPAGS
-695 TGNTKT
+695 
-701 RSTHKSLNNECHSA
+701 
-715 ERNLM
+715 
-720 H
+720 

>member
-46 DVELSFARQQVLL
+46 NVELSFARQQVLL
-59 EQALNMSQ
+59 DQAITMSQ

-81 LAGQFQDQDLNRDGE
+81 LAGQFRDQDLNRDGE

-108 RLLRLRKAA
+108 RLLRLRKAKD
-117 SLGIIVSDNMVK
+117 LGIRASDNMVK

-162 GSGKG
+162 GSGDS

-216 VFFSTSNRTDSVTN
+216 VFFSTSNRIDSVTN
-230 FASIATNFYPTVID
+230 LASIATNFYPTLID
-244 RYAIPSKR
+244 QYFVQPKR
-252 QIAYVQFSVAPYLED
+252 QVAYVLFPVAPYLED
-267 AEKEIKLND
+267 AEKEIKLDD

-281 VDKHMNSTNT
+281 VDKHMNSTNS

-304 AGASLDAA
+304 AGAALDAA
-312 ALADIRKTQQA
+312 YSEVRKTQQSS
-323 ALDAITLP
+323 LDAITLP
-331 KAKVPTTEFRKALFG
+331 KAKVPTTELRKALFG
-346 GDQSEWTIDQLYA
+346 GEQSEWIIDQLYA
-359 KAKAQGMEVQSAIAD
+359 KAKAQELEVQSATTD
-374 RANAAALLPQALVD
+374 RANAEALLPQALVD
-388 AAFGP
+388 AVFG
-393 TLKPGQ
+393 LNLQPGQ

-407 AGEGYYVWGFEKLI
+407 AGEGYYVWGLEKLI
-421 EGRPRKHE
+421 EGRPRNDE

-454 EGNDYRDTL
+454 DGNDYRDAL
-463 AELTA
+463 AELKA
-468 EGESVEDL
+468 DGESVEDF
-476 LNLSKQTV
+476 LNDSKQTV

-549 SKVEDGAAPST
+549 SKVEDGAAPSP

-576 FNSSFTAAR
+576 FNSMSTAAR
-585 FGMTPVWLRRD
+585 FGMTPAWLRAD

-603 LIVAALQERLNN
+603 LIVAALQERLDNL
-615 IAFDIEQATEEISE
+615 AFDIEQAGEEITE
-629 LEKIVE
+629 LGKIVE

-640 PSVLQGVSLEE
+640 PSVLQGVSMEE
-651 IQGDLAEAKF
+651 IQGDLAEAKD

-672 LFKPKQKPSH
+672 LPEQLK
-682 LNNLAALPSQHKN
+682 AAQTPAGS
-695 TGNTKT
+695 
-701 RSTHKSLNNECHSA
+701 
-715 ERNLM
+715 
-720 H
+720 

>member
-46 DVELSFARQQVLL
+46 SVELSFARQQVLL
-59 EQALNMSQ
+59 DQAITMSQ

-81 LAGQFQDQDLNRDGE
+81 LAGQFRDQDLNRDGE

-108 RLLRLRKAA
+108 RLLRLRKAKD
-117 SLGIIVSDNMVK
+117 LGIRASDNMVK

-162 GSGKG
+162 GSGDS

-216 VFFSTSNRTDSVTN
+216 VFFSTSNRIDSVTN
-230 FASIATNFYPTVID
+230 LASISTNFYPTLID
-244 RYAIPSKR
+244 QYFVQPKR
-252 QIAYVQFSVAPYLED
+252 QVAYVLFPVAPYLED
-267 AEKEIKLND
+267 AEKEIKLDD

-281 VDKHMNSTNT
+281 VDKHMNSTNS

-304 AGASLDAA
+304 AGAALDAA
-312 ALADIRKTQQA
+312 YSEVRKTQQSS
-323 ALDAITLP
+323 LDAITLP
-331 KAKVPTTEFRKALFG
+331 KAKVPTTELRKALFG
-346 GDQSEWTIDQLYA
+346 GEQSEWIIDQLYA
-359 KAKAQGMEVQSAIAD
+359 KAKAQELEVQSATTD
-374 RANAAALLPQALVD
+374 RANAEALLPQALVD
-388 AAFGP
+388 AVFG
-393 TLKPGQ
+393 LNLQPGQ

-407 AGEGYYVWGFEKLI
+407 AGEGYYVWGLEKLI
-421 EGRPRKHE
+421 EGRPRNYE

-463 AELTA
+463 AELTT

-476 LNLSKQTV
+476 LNDSKQTV
-484 ISLPAMTL
+484 ISLPTMTL

-549 SKVEDGAAPST
+549 SKVEDGAAPSP

-576 FNSSFTAAR
+576 FNSMSTAAR
-585 FGMTPVWLRRD
+585 FGMTPAWLRAD

-603 LIVAALQERLNN
+603 LIVAALQERLENL
-615 IAFDIEQATEEISE
+615 AFDIEQAGEEITE

-640 PSVLQGVSLEE
+640 PSVLQGVSMEE
-651 IQGDLAEAKF
+651 IQGDLAEAKD

-672 LFKPKQKPSH
+672 LPEQLK
-682 LNNLAALPSQHKN
+682 AAQTPAGS
-695 TGNTKT
+695 
-701 RSTHKSLNNECHSA
+701 
-715 ERNLM
+715 
-720 H
+720 

>member
-46 DVELSFARQQVLL
+46 DVELSFARGQVLL

-67 QFGGFLPPSLNAQV
+67 QFGGFLPPSLNAQA
-81 LAGQFQDQDLNRDGE
+81 LAAQFGDQDLNRDGE
-96 VDVSGLDYAAHM
+96 VDVSGLDYAAHI

-134 MFSNPNDQKFSQDAY
+134 MFSNPNDQKFSQEAY

-162 GSGKG
+162 GPGKG

-201 ADQQAMDNKLYTAQA
+201 AGQQTMDNKLYTAQA
-216 VFFSTSNRTDSVTN
+216 IFFSTSNRTDSVTN
-230 FASIATNFYPTVID
+230 FASIATNFYPTLSD
-244 RYAIPSKR
+244 RYFIEPKR
-252 QIAYVQFSVAPYLED
+252 QVAYVMFPVAPYLED
-267 AEKEIKLND
+267 AEKEIKLDD

-281 VDKHMNSTNT
+281 VDKHMNSTNS

-312 ALADIRKTQQA
+312 ALADIRETQQA

-359 KAKAQGMEVQSAIAD
+359 KAKAQGMEVQSAITD

-393 TLKPGQ
+393 SLKPGQ

-454 EGNDYRDTL
+454 EGNDYRDSL

-549 SKVEDGAAPST
+549 SKVENGAAPST
-560 EDLRAF
+560 EDLRVF
-566 ADQQRNMARN
+566 ADEQRNMARN

-585 FGMTPVWLRRD
+585 FGMTPVWLRAD

-635 QAKSN
+635 QGKSN

-651 IQGDLAEAKF
+651 IQGDLAEARF
-661 KLQQLQELQTT
+661 KLQQLEELQT
-672 LFKPKQKPSH
+672 
-682 LNNLAALPSQHKN
+682 NLPEQLKAAQNPAGS
-695 TGNTKT
+695 
-701 RSTHKSLNNECHSA
+701 
-715 ERNLM
+715 
-720 H
+720 

>member
-46 DVELSFARQQVLL
+46 DVELSFARGQVLL

-67 QFGGFLPPSLNAQV
+67 QFGGFLPPSLNAQA
-81 LAGQFQDQDLNRDGE
+81 LAAQFGDQDLNRDGE
-96 VDVSGLDYAAHM
+96 VDVSGLDYAAHI

-134 MFSNPNDQKFSQDAY
+134 MFSNPNDQKFSQEAY
-149 TGFLTQYRNAGLL
+149 TGFLTQHRNAGLL

-167 GEEQFQELIREQIT
+167 GEEQFQELIREQIA

-194 FFTDEAT
+194 FFADEAT
-201 ADQQAMDNKLYTAQA
+201 AGQQAMDNKLFTAQA

-230 FASIATNFYPTVID
+230 FASIATNFYPTLSD
-244 RYAIPSKR
+244 RYFIEPKR
-252 QIAYVQFSVAPYLED
+252 QVAYVMFPVAPYLED
-267 AEKEIKLND
+267 AEKEIKLDD

-281 VDKHMNSTNT
+281 VDKHMNSTNS

-312 ALADIRKTQQA
+312 ALADIRETQQA

-359 KAKAQGMEVQSAIAD
+359 KAKAQGMEVQSAITD

-388 AAFGP
+388 AAFSP
-393 TLKPGQ
+393 SLKPGQ

-463 AELTA
+463 AELTS

-549 SKVEDGAAPST
+549 SKVENGPAPST
-560 EDLRAF
+560 EDLRVF

-576 FNSSFTAAR
+576 FNSSLTAAR
-585 FGMTPVWLRRD
+585 FGMTPVWLRAD

-603 LIVAALQERLNN
+603 LIVAALQERLKN

-635 QAKSN
+635 QGKIN
-640 PSVLQGVSLEE
+640 PSVLQGVSLDE
-651 IQGDLAEAKF
+651 IQRDLAEAKF
-661 KLQQLQELQTT
+661 KLQQLEELQT
-672 LFKPKQKPSH
+672 
-682 LNNLAALPSQHKN
+682 NLPEQLKAAQNPAGS
-695 TGNTKT
+695 
-701 RSTHKSLNNECHSA
+701 
-715 ERNLM
+715 
-720 H
+720 

>member
-35 FENQGGTATEA
+35 FENRGGTATEA
-46 DVELSFARQQVLL
+46 DVELSFARGQVLL
-59 EQALNMSQ
+59 ERALNMSQ
-67 QFGGFLPPSLNAQV
+67 QFGGFLPPTLNAQAI
-81 LAGQFQDQDLNRDGE
+81 AGQFDDQDLNRDGE

-194 FFTDEAT
+194 FFADEAT
-201 ADQQAMDNKLYTAQA
+201 AGQQAMDNKLYTAQA

-230 FASIATNFYPTVID
+230 FASIATNFYQTVIND
-244 RYAIPSKR
+244 YFIQPKR
-252 QIAYVQFSVAPYLED
+252 QVAYVLFPVAPYLED
-267 AEKEIKLND
+267 AEKEIKLDD

-281 VDKHMNSTNT
+281 VEKHMNSTNS

-304 AGASLDAA
+304 AGAALDAA
-312 ALADIRKTQQA
+312 ALADIRKAQQPE
-323 ALDAITLP
+323 LDAITLP
-331 KAKVPTTEFRKALFG
+331 KAKAPTTKFRKALFERIPRE
-346 GDQSEWTIDQLYA
+346 DWTTAQLYA
-359 KAKAQGMEVQSAIAD
+359 KAKAQGLEVQSAIVD
-374 RANAAALLPQALVD
+374 RDNAEALLPQALVD
-388 AAFGP
+388 AAFG
-393 TLKPGQ
+393 LNLQSGQ
-399 LSTSAVEV
+399 LSTSDVKV
-407 AGEGYYVWGFEKLI
+407 PGEGYYVWGLEKLI
-421 EGRPRKHE
+421 PGRNRQYE

-503 GLATVTEIQSVIGN
+503 GLATVTEIQTVIGN

-535 PASTEGVGGFIVHV
+535 PASTKGVGGFIVHV

-560 EDLRAF
+560 EDLRVF

-651 IQGDLAEAKF
+651 IQGDLTEAQD
-661 KLQQLQELQTT
+661 KLLKLKELQTT
-672 LFKPKQKPSH
+672 LPEQLK
-682 LNNLAALPSQHKN
+682 AAQTP
-695 TGNTKT
+695 TG
-701 RSTHKSLNNECHSA
+701 S
-715 ERNLM
+715 
-720 H
+720 

>member
-46 DVELSFARQQVLL
+46 DAELSFARQQVLL
-59 EQALNMSQ
+59 EQAMTMSQ
-67 QFGGFLPPSLNAQV
+67 QFRGFLPPSLNAQV
-81 LAGQFQDQDLNRDGE
+81 LAGQFRDQDLNRDGE

-108 RLLRLRKAA
+108 RLLRLRKAKD
-117 SLGIIVSDNMVK
+117 LGIRASDNMVK
-129 ARLEQ
+129 ARLEL

-162 GSGKG
+162 GSGDS

-230 FASIATNFYPTVID
+230 FASIATNFYPTLID
-244 RYAIPSKR
+244 QYFVQPKR
-252 QIAYVQFSVAPYLED
+252 QVAYVLFPVAPYLED
-267 AEKEIKLND
+267 AEKEIKLDD

-281 VDKHMNSTNT
+281 VDKHMNSTNS

-304 AGASLDAA
+304 AGAALDAA
-312 ALADIRKTQQA
+312 YSEVRKTQQSS
-323 ALDAITLP
+323 LDAITLP
-331 KAKVPTTEFRKALFG
+331 KAKVPTTELRKALFG
-346 GDQSEWTIDQLYA
+346 GEQSEWIIDQLYA
-359 KAKAQGMEVQSAIAD
+359 KAKAQGLEVQSATTD
-374 RANAAALLPQALVD
+374 RANAEALLPQALVD
-388 AAFGP
+388 AVFG
-393 TLKPGQ
+393 LNLQPGQ

-407 AGEGYYVWGFEKLI
+407 AGEGYYVWGLEKLI
-421 EGRPRKHE
+421 EGRPRNYE

-463 AELTA
+463 AELRS

-476 LNLSKQTV
+476 LNDSKQTV

-560 EDLRAF
+560 ENLRAF
-566 ADQQRNMARN
+566 ANQQRNMARN

-585 FGMTPVWLRRD
+585 FGMTPVWLRGD

-615 IAFDIEQATEEISE
+615 IAFDIEQATDEISE

-651 IQGDLAEAKF
+651 IQGDLTEAKF
-661 KLQQLQELQTT
+661 KLKQLEELQTT
-672 LFKPKQKPSH
+672 LPEQLK
-682 LNNLAALPSQHKN
+682 AAQTPAGS
-695 TGNTKT
+695 
-701 RSTHKSLNNECHSA
+701 
-715 ERNLM
+715 
-720 H
+720 

>member
-46 DVELSFARQQVLL
+46 NVELSFAREQVLL
-59 EQALNMSQ
+59 EQAMTMSQ
-67 QFGGFLPPSLNAQV
+67 QFRGFLPPSLNAQV
-81 LAGQFQDQDLNRDGE
+81 LAGQFRDQDLNRDGE

-108 RLLRLRKAA
+108 RLLRLRKAKD
-117 SLGIIVSDNMVK
+117 LGIRASDNMVK
-129 ARLEQ
+129 ARLEL

-162 GSGKG
+162 GSGDS

-216 VFFSTSNRTDSVTN
+216 VFFSTSNHIDSVTN
-230 FASIATNFYPTVID
+230 LASIATNFYPTLID
-244 RYAIPSKR
+244 QYFVQPKR
-252 QIAYVQFSVAPYLED
+252 QVAYVLFPVAPYLED
-267 AEKEIKLND
+267 AEKEIKLDD

-281 VDKHMNSTNT
+281 VDKHMNSTNS

-304 AGASLDAA
+304 AGAALDAA
-312 ALADIRKTQQA
+312 YSEVRKTQQSS
-323 ALDAITLP
+323 LDAITLP
-331 KAKVPTTEFRKALFG
+331 KAKVPTTELRKALFG
-346 GDQSEWTIDQLYA
+346 GEQSEWIIDQLYA
-359 KAKAQGMEVQSAIAD
+359 KAKAQGLEVQSATTD
-374 RANAAALLPQALVD
+374 RANAEALLPQALVD
-388 AAFGP
+388 AVFG
-393 TLKPGQ
+393 LNLQPGQ

-407 AGEGYYVWGFEKLI
+407 AGEGYYVWGLEKLI
-421 EGRPRKHE
+421 EGRPRNYE

-463 AELTA
+463 AELMT

-476 LNLSKQTV
+476 LNDSKQTV

-503 GLATVTEIQSVIGN
+503 GLATVTEIQSVISN

-549 SKVEDGAAPST
+549 SKVEDGAAPSP

-576 FNSSFTAAR
+576 FNSMSTAAR
-585 FGMTPVWLRRD
+585 FGMTPAWLRAD

-603 LIVAALQERLNN
+603 LIVAALQERLDNL
-615 IAFDIEQATEEISE
+615 AFDIEQAGEEITE

-640 PSVLQGVSLEE
+640 PSVLQGVSMEE
-651 IQGDLAEAKF
+651 IQGDLDEAKDN
-661 KLQQLQELQTT
+661 LQQLKELQTT
-672 LFKPKQKPSH
+672 LPEQLK
-682 LNNLAALPSQHKN
+682 AAQTPAGS
-695 TGNTKT
+695 
-701 RSTHKSLNNECHSA
+701 
-715 ERNLM
+715 
-720 H
+720 

>member
-35 FENQGGTATEA
+35 FENRGGTATEA
-46 DVELSFARQQVLL
+46 DVELSFARGQVLL
-59 EQALNMSQ
+59 ERALNMSQ
-67 QFGGFLPPSLNAQV
+67 QFGGFLPPTLNAQAI
-81 LAGQFQDQDLNRDGE
+81 AGQFDDQDLNRDGE

-194 FFTDEAT
+194 FFADEAT
-201 ADQQAMDNKLYTAQA
+201 AGLQAMDNKLYTAQA

-230 FASIATNFYPTVID
+230 FASIATNFYQTVIND
-244 RYAIPSKR
+244 YFIQPKR
-252 QIAYVQFSVAPYLED
+252 QVAYVLFPVAPYLED
-267 AEKEIKLND
+267 AEKEIKLDD

-281 VDKHMNSTNT
+281 VEKHMNSTNS

-304 AGASLDAA
+304 AGAALDAA
-312 ALADIRKTQQA
+312 ALEDIRKAQQPQ
-323 ALDAITLP
+323 LDAITLP
-331 KAKVPTTEFRKALFG
+331 KAKTPTTKFRKALFERIPRE
-346 GDQSEWTIDQLYA
+346 DWTTAQLYA
-359 KAKAQGMEVQSAIAD
+359 KAKAQGLEVQSAIVD
-374 RANAAALLPQALVD
+374 RDNAEALLPQALVD
-388 AAFGP
+388 AAFG
-393 TLKPGQ
+393 LNLQSGQ
-399 LSTSAVEV
+399 LSTSDVKV
-407 AGEGYYVWGFEKLI
+407 PGEGYYVWGLEKLI
-421 EGRPRKHE
+421 PGRNRQYE

-503 GLATVTEIQSVIGN
+503 GLATVTEIQTVIGN

-535 PASTEGVGGFIVHV
+535 PASTKGVGGFIVHV

-560 EDLRAF
+560 EDLRVF

-585 FGMTPVWLRRD
+585 FGMTPVWLRGD

-603 LIVAALQERLNN
+603 LVVAALQERLNN

-651 IQGDLAEAKF
+651 IQGDLTEAQD
-661 KLQQLQELQTT
+661 KLLKLKELQTT
-672 LFKPKQKPSH
+672 LPEQLK
-682 LNNLAALPSQHKN
+682 AAQTP
-695 TGNTKT
+695 TG
-701 RSTHKSLNNECHSA
+701 S
-715 ERNLM
+715 
-720 H
+720 

>member
-46 DVELSFARQQVLL
+46 DVELSFARGQVLL

-67 QFGGFLPPSLNAQV
+67 QFGGFLPPNLNAQA
-81 LAGQFQDQDLNRDGE
+81 LAGQFGDQDLNRDGE

-149 TGFLTQYRNAGLL
+149 TGFLTQYRNAKLL

-216 VFFSTSNRTDSVTN
+216 VFFSTSNRIDSVTN
-230 FASIATNFYPTVID
+230 LASIATNFYPTLID
-244 RYAIPSKR
+244 QYFVQPKR
-252 QIAYVQFSVAPYLED
+252 QVAYVLFPIAPYLED
-267 AEKEIKLND
+267 AEKEIKLDD

-281 VDKHMNSTNT
+281 VEKHMNSTNS

-304 AGASLDAA
+304 AGAALDAA
-312 ALADIRKTQQA
+312 ALADIRKAQQPE
-323 ALDAITLP
+323 LDAITLP
-331 KAKVPTTEFRKALFG
+331 KAKAPTTIFRKALFEG
-346 GDQSEWTIDQLYA
+346 IPREDWTTAQLYA
-359 KAKAQGMEVQSAIAD
+359 KAKAQGLEVQSAIVD
-374 RANAAALLPQALVD
+374 RDNAEALLPQALVD
-388 AAFGP
+388 AAFG
-393 TLKPGQ
+393 LNLQSGQ
-399 LSTSAVEV
+399 LSTSDVKV
-407 AGEGYYVWGFEKLI
+407 PGEGYYVWGLEKLI
-421 EGRPRKHE
+421 PGRNREYE

-484 ISLPAMTL
+484 INLPAMTL

-560 EDLRAF
+560 EDLRVF

-585 FGMTPVWLRRD
+585 FGMTPVWLRGD

-629 LEKIVE
+629 LEKIVD

-651 IQGDLAEAKF
+651 IQGDLTEAQN
-661 KLQQLQELQTT
+661 KLLELMELQTT
-672 LFKPKQKPSH
+672 LPEQLK
-682 LNNLAALPSQHKN
+682 AAQTP
-695 TGNTKT
+695 TG
-701 RSTHKSLNNECHSA
+701 S
-715 ERNLM
+715 
-720 H
+720 

>member
-35 FENQGGTATEA
+35 FENRGGTATEA
-46 DVELSFARQQVLL
+46 DVELSFARGQVLL
-59 EQALNMSQ
+59 ERALNMSQ
-67 QFGGFLPPSLNAQV
+67 QFGGFLPPTLNAQAI
-81 LAGQFQDQDLNRDGE
+81 AGQFDDQDLNRDGE

-194 FFTDEAT
+194 FFADEAT
-201 ADQQAMDNKLYTAQA
+201 AGLQAMDNKLYTAQA

-230 FASIATNFYPTVID
+230 FASIATNFYQTVIND
-244 RYAIPSKR
+244 YFIQPKR
-252 QIAYVQFSVAPYLED
+252 QVAYVLFPVAPYLED
-267 AEKEIKLND
+267 AEKEIKLDD

-281 VDKHMNSTNT
+281 VEKHMNSTNS

-304 AGASLDAA
+304 AGAALDAA
-312 ALADIRKTQQA
+312 ALEDIRKAQQPE
-323 ALDAITLP
+323 LDAITLP
-331 KAKVPTTEFRKALFG
+331 KAKAPTTKFRKALFERIPRE
-346 GDQSEWTIDQLYA
+346 DWTTAQLYA
-359 KAKAQGMEVQSAIAD
+359 KAKAQGLEVQSAIVD
-374 RANAAALLPQALVD
+374 RDNAEALLPQALVD
-388 AAFGP
+388 AAFG
-393 TLKPGQ
+393 LNLQSGQ
-399 LSTSAVEV
+399 LSTSDVKV
-407 AGEGYYVWGFEKLI
+407 PGEGYYVWGLEKLI
-421 EGRPRKHE
+421 PGRNRQYE

-503 GLATVTEIQSVIGN
+503 GLATVTEIQTVIGN

-535 PASTEGVGGFIVHV
+535 PASTKGVGGFIVHV

-560 EDLRAF
+560 EDLRVF

-615 IAFDIEQATEEISE
+615 IAFDIKQATEEISE

-651 IQGDLAEAKF
+651 IQGDLTEAQD
-661 KLQQLQELQTT
+661 KLLKLKELQTT
-672 LFKPKQKPSH
+672 LPEQLK
-682 LNNLAALPSQHKN
+682 AAQTP
-695 TGNTKT
+695 TG
-701 RSTHKSLNNECHSA
+701 S
-715 ERNLM
+715 
-720 H
+720 

>member
-46 DVELSFARQQVLL
+46 NVELSFARQQVLL
-59 EQALNMSQ
+59 DQAITMSQ

-81 LAGQFQDQDLNRDGE
+81 LAGQFRDQDLNRDGE

-108 RLLRLRKAA
+108 RLLRLRKAKD
-117 SLGIIVSDNMVK
+117 LGIRASDNMVK

-162 GSGKG
+162 GSGKS

-216 VFFSTSNRTDSVTN
+216 VFFSTSNRIDSVTN
-230 FASIATNFYPTVID
+230 LTSIATNFYPTLID
-244 RYAIPSKR
+244 QYFVQPKR
-252 QIAYVQFSVAPYLED
+252 QVAYVLFPVAPYLED
-267 AEKEIKLND
+267 AEKEIKLDD

-281 VDKHMNSTNT
+281 VDKHMNSTNS

-304 AGASLDAA
+304 AGAALDAA
-312 ALADIRKTQQA
+312 YSEVRKTQQSS
-323 ALDAITLP
+323 LDAITLP
-331 KAKVPTTEFRKALFG
+331 KAKVPTTELRKALFG
-346 GDQSEWTIDQLYA
+346 GEQSEWIIDQLYA
-359 KAKAQGMEVQSAIAD
+359 KAKAQELEVQSATTD
-374 RANAAALLPQALVD
+374 RANAEALLPQALVD
-388 AAFGP
+388 AVFG
-393 TLKPGQ
+393 LNLQPGQ

-407 AGEGYYVWGFEKLI
+407 AGEGYYVWGLEKLI
-421 EGRPRKHE
+421 EGRPRNYE

-454 EGNDYRDTL
+454 DGNDYRDAL
-463 AELTA
+463 AELKA
-468 EGESVEDL
+468 DGESVEDF
-476 LNLSKQTV
+476 LNDSKQTV

-549 SKVEDGAAPST
+549 SKVEDGAAPSP

-576 FNSSFTAAR
+576 FNSMSTAAR
-585 FGMTPVWLRRD
+585 FGMTPAWLRAD

-603 LIVAALQERLNN
+603 LIVAALQERQDNL
-615 IAFDIEQATEEISE
+615 AFDIEQAGEEITE

-640 PSVLQGVSLEE
+640 PSVLQGVSMEE
-651 IQGDLAEAKF
+651 IQGDLAEAKD

-672 LFKPKQKPSH
+672 LPEQLK
-682 LNNLAALPSQHKN
+682 AAQTPAGS
-695 TGNTKT
+695 
-701 RSTHKSLNNECHSA
+701 
-715 ERNLM
+715 
-720 H
+720 

>member
-59 EQALNMSQ
+59 DQAITMSQ
-67 QFGGFLPPSLNAQV
+67 QFGGFLPPSLNAQA
-81 LAGQFQDQDLNRDGE
+81 LAGQFRDQDLNRDGE

-162 GSGKG
+162 GSGNG

-194 FFTDEAT
+194 FFADEAT
-201 ADQQAMDNKLYTAQA
+201 AGLQAMGNKLYTAQA

-230 FASIATNFYPTVID
+230 FALIATNFYQTVTD

-252 QIAYVQFSVAPYLED
+252 QIAYVQFPVAPYLED
-267 AEKEIKLND
+267 AEKEIKLDD

-281 VDKHMNSTNT
+281 VDKHMNSTNS

-304 AGASLDAA
+304 AGAALDAA
-312 ALADIRKTQQA
+312 YSEVRKTQQSS
-323 ALDAITLP
+323 LDAITLP
-331 KAKVPTTEFRKALFG
+331 KAKVPTTELRKALFG
-346 GDQSEWTIDQLYA
+346 GEQSEWIIDQLYA
-359 KAKAQGMEVQSAIAD
+359 KAKAQELEVQSATTD
-374 RANAAALLPQALVD
+374 RANAEALLPQALVD
-388 AAFGP
+388 AVFG
-393 TLKPGQ
+393 LNLQPGQ

-407 AGEGYYVWGFEKLI
+407 AGEGYYVWGLEKLI
-421 EGRPRKHE
+421 EGRPRNYE
-429 ELTDEEKAEVKEA
+429 ELTDKEKAEVKEA

-463 AELTA
+463 AELTT

-476 LNLSKQTV
+476 LNDSKQTV
-484 ISLPAMTL
+484 INLPAMTL

-503 GLATVTEIQSVIGN
+503 KLATVTEIQSVIGN

-549 SKVEDGAAPST
+549 SKVEDGAAPSP

-576 FNSSFTAAR
+576 FNSMSTAAR
-585 FGMTPVWLRRD
+585 FGMTPVWLRGD
-596 VEALNQQ
+596 VETLNQQ
-603 LIVAALQERLNN
+603 LIVAALQERLDNL
-615 IAFDIEQATEEISE
+615 AFDIEQAGEEITE

-640 PSVLQGVSLEE
+640 PSVLQGVSMEE
-651 IQGDLAEAKF
+651 IQRDLAEAKF

-672 LFKPKQKPSH
+672 LPEQLK
-682 LNNLAALPSQHKN
+682 AAQTPAGS
-695 TGNTKT
+695 
-701 RSTHKSLNNECHSA
+701 
-715 ERNLM
+715 
-720 H
+720 

>member
-35 FENQGGTATEA
+35 FENHGGKATEA
-46 DVELSFARQQVLL
+46 NVELSFARQQVLL
-59 EQALNMSQ
+59 DQAITMSQ

-81 LAGQFQDQDLNRDGE
+81 LAGQFRDQDLNRDGE

-108 RLLRLRKAA
+108 RLLRLRKAKD
-117 SLGIIVSDNMVK
+117 LGIRASDNMVK

-149 TGFLTQYRNAGLL
+149 IGFLTQYRNAGLL
-162 GSGKG
+162 GSGDS

-194 FFTDEAT
+194 FFADEAT
-201 ADQQAMDNKLYTAQA
+201 ADQQAMENKLYTAQA
-216 VFFSTSNRTDSVTN
+216 VFFSTSNRIDSVTN
-230 FASIATNFYPTVID
+230 LASIATNFYPTLID
-244 RYAIPSKR
+244 QYFVQPKR
-252 QIAYVQFSVAPYLED
+252 QVAYVLFPVAPYLED
-267 AEKEIKLND
+267 AEKEIKLDD

-281 VDKHMNSTNT
+281 VDKHMNSTNS

-304 AGASLDAA
+304 AGAALDAA
-312 ALADIRKTQQA
+312 YSEVRKTQQSS
-323 ALDAITLP
+323 LDAITLP
-331 KAKVPTTEFRKALFG
+331 KAKVPTTELRKALFG
-346 GDQSEWTIDQLYA
+346 GEQSEWTIDQLYA
-359 KAKAQGMEVQSAIAD
+359 KAKAQGLEVQSATTD
-374 RANAAALLPQALVD
+374 RANAEALLPQTLVD
-388 AAFGP
+388 AVFG
-393 TLKPGQ
+393 LNLQPGQ

-407 AGEGYYVWGFEKLI
+407 AGEGYYVWGLEKLI
-421 EGRPRKHE
+421 EGRPRNYE

-454 EGNDYRDTL
+454 DGNDYRDAL
-463 AELTA
+463 AELKA
-468 EGESVEDL
+468 DGESVEDF
-476 LNLSKQTV
+476 LNDSKQTV
-484 ISLPAMTL
+484 VSLPAMTL

-549 SKVEDGAAPST
+549 SKVEDGAAPSP

-576 FNSSFTAAR
+576 FNSMSTAAR
-585 FGMTPVWLRRD
+585 FGMTPAWLRAD

-603 LIVAALQERLNN
+603 LIVAALQERQDNL
-615 IAFDIEQATEEISE
+615 AFDIEQAGEEITE

-640 PSVLQGVSLEE
+640 PSVLQGVSMEE
-651 IQGDLAEAKF
+651 IQGDLAEAKD

-672 LFKPKQKPSH
+672 LPEQLK
-682 LNNLAALPSQHKN
+682 AAQTPAGS
-695 TGNTKT
+695 
-701 RSTHKSLNNECHSA
+701 
-715 ERNLM
+715 
-720 H
+720 

>member
-46 DVELSFARQQVLL
+46 DVELSFARGQVLL

-67 QFGGFLPPSLNAQV
+67 QFGGFLPPSLNAQA
-81 LAGQFQDQDLNRDGE
+81 LAAQFGDQDLNRDGE

-134 MFSNPNDQKFSQDAY
+134 MFSNPNDQKFSQEAY

-162 GSGKG
+162 GPGKG

-194 FFTDEAT
+194 FFADEAT
-201 ADQQAMDNKLYTAQA
+201 AGQQTMDNKLFTAQA

-230 FASIATNFYPTVID
+230 FASIATNFYPTLSD
-244 RYAIPSKR
+244 RYFIEPKR
-252 QIAYVQFSVAPYLED
+252 QVAYVMFPVAPYLED
-267 AEKEIKLND
+267 AEKEIKLDD

-281 VDKHMNSTNT
+281 VDKHMNSTNS

-312 ALADIRKTQQA
+312 ALADIRETQQA

-346 GDQSEWTIDQLYA
+346 GDQSEWTVDQLYA
-359 KAKAQGMEVQSAIAD
+359 KAKAQGMEVQSAITD

-393 TLKPGQ
+393 SLKPGQ

-549 SKVEDGAAPST
+549 SKVENGPAPST
-560 EDLRAF
+560 EDLRVF

-585 FGMTPVWLRRD
+585 FGMTPVWLRAD
-596 VEALNQQ
+596 VDALNQR

-635 QAKSN
+635 QGKSN

-661 KLQQLQELQTT
+661 KLQQLEELQT
-672 LFKPKQKPSH
+672 
-682 LNNLAALPSQHKN
+682 NLPEQLKAAQNPAGS
-695 TGNTKT
+695 
-701 RSTHKSLNNECHSA
+701 
-715 ERNLM
+715 
-720 H
+720 

>member
-46 DVELSFARQQVLL
+46 NVELSFARGQVLL

-67 QFGGFLPPSLNAQV
+67 QFGGFLPPSLNAQA
-81 LAGQFQDQDLNRDGE
+81 LAAQFGDQDLNRDGE

-134 MFSNPNDQKFSQDAY
+134 MFSNPNDQKFSQEAY
-149 TGFLTQYRNAGLL
+149 TGFLTRHRNAGLL

-167 GEEQFQELIREQIT
+167 GEEQFQELIREQIA

-194 FFTDEAT
+194 FFADEAT
-201 ADQQAMDNKLYTAQA
+201 AGQQTMDNKLFTAQA

-230 FASIATNFYPTVID
+230 FASIATNFYPTLSD
-244 RYAIPSKR
+244 RYFIEPKR
-252 QIAYVQFSVAPYLED
+252 QVAYVMFPVAPYLED
-267 AEKEIKLND
+267 AEKEIKLDD

-281 VDKHMNSTNT
+281 VDKHMNSTNS

-312 ALADIRKTQQA
+312 ALADIRETQQA

-359 KAKAQGMEVQSAIAD
+359 KAKAQGMEVQSAITD

-393 TLKPGQ
+393 SLKPGQ

-421 EGRPRKHE
+421 EGRPRKYE

-549 SKVEDGAAPST
+549 SKVENGAAPST
-560 EDLRAF
+560 EDLRVF

-585 FGMTPVWLRRD
+585 FGMTPVWLRAD
-596 VEALNQQ
+596 VDALNQR

-635 QAKSN
+635 QGKSN

-661 KLQQLQELQTT
+661 KLQQLEELQT
-672 LFKPKQKPSH
+672 
-682 LNNLAALPSQHKN
+682 NLPEQLKAAQNPAGS
-695 TGNTKT
+695 
-701 RSTHKSLNNECHSA
+701 
-715 ERNLM
+715 
-720 H
+720 